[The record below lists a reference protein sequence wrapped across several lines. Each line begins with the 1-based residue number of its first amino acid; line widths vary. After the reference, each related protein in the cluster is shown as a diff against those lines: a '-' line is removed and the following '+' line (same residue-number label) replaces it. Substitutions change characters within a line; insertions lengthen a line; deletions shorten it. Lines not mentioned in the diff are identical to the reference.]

1 MDRRALS
8 LMRIGIATVILI
20 DLSIRAGD
28 LTTFYTDNGLWPRH
42 ILTNFGWKNGYWSLY
57 LLNGSSAWALF
68 LFVLHFIFAVC
79 LLIGYKTRISTTV
92 VWLLYVSL
100 HNRNLFVQQAGDDLL
115 RLVLLWGIFLPWHTN
130 YSIDARKKNHVQ
142 QQHTAANIGYLLL
155 LGCVYFFAAILKT
168 GKEWYAEGDAV
179 YYALSLDQLKL
190 PGLGDWLYNYPS
202 LMKLITR
209 LVLGMELM
217 AALFILAP
225 SKKGRLR
232 SFSFLILFLLHLGIG
247 VTLYVGL
254 FFLIGAVS
262 AIGLLSS
269 AVMDRLE
276 KLSGFRKTTFENS
289 QPTHIPRWIG
299 TTEKMVCV
307 FISSFCLIIN
317 FSSATWFNYQLK
329 EVLLF
334 PATSMR
340 LDQYWGMF
348 SPSVLKKDG
357 WFVYYG
363 LDSLGRQWD
372 LRLNQDYVDFSK
384 PKHVVSMYKNDR
396 WRKLAENMQGTGTFL
411 RPLYCKHTLKQWNRD
426 HRDKRIMTLNLFF
439 MQKENLPNYKTT
451 PVTKNLYCVCIEN

>member
-1 MDRRALS
+1 
-8 LMRIGIATVILI
+8 MRIGIATVILI
-20 DLSIRAGD
+20 DLSVRAGD
-28 LTTFYTDNGLWPRH
+28 LPTFYTDNGLWPRH

-68 LFVLHFIFAVC
+68 LFALHFIFAGC
-79 LLIGYKTRISTTV
+79 LLIGYKTRISTTI
-92 VWLLYVSL
+92 VWLLYISL

-130 YSIDARKKNHVQ
+130 YSVDARKKNHIQ
-142 QQHTAANIGYLLL
+142 PQHTAANIGYLLL

-190 PGLGDWLYNYPS
+190 PGIGDWLYNYPG

-209 LVLGMELM
+209 LVLGMELL

-225 SKKGRLR
+225 SKKGQLR
-232 SFSFLILFLLHLGIG
+232 SFSFLILVLLHLGIG

-254 FFLIGAVS
+254 FFLIGVAS
-262 AIGLLSS
+262 ALGLLSS
-269 AVMDRLE
+269 EVMDRFE
-276 KLSGFRKTTFENS
+276 KLSGFKKTTFENS
-289 QPTHIPRWIG
+289 EPTRIPRWIG
-299 TTEKMVCV
+299 ITENAVCI
-307 FISSFCLIIN
+307 FMSSFCLIIN
-317 FSSATWFNYQLK
+317 FSSTTWFNYQLK
-329 EVLLF
+329 EGLLF

-363 LDSLGRQWD
+363 MDSLGRQWD

-384 PKHVVSMYKNDR
+384 PEHVVSMYKNDR

-426 HRDKRIMTLNLFF
+426 HPDKRIMTLNLFF
-439 MQKENLPNYKTT
+439 MQKENLPNYRTT